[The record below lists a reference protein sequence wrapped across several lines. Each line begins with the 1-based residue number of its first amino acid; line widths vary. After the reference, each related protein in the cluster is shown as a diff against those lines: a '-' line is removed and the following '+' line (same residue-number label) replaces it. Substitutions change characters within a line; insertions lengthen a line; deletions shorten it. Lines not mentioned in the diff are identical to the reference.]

1 MTAQLRHEGA
11 TIPVE
16 LLHLDEEVRAGRI
29 PSDAE
34 LQHTPWT
41 GDAFVPLARIPELQ
55 DALDAPAAR
64 LARHFRSLGFPWASA
79 LGSAFILIV
88 SAVILAGQAMGHDN
102 PVLVWMVERGAM
114 GFEPI
119 VLDGAWWSPWT
130 SQLRHGGLW
139 HLLPNMAVL
148 GYSGWRVERAL
159 GKRGYALAAAAA
171 VWGGAIAVA
180 AMQRMPVVGSS
191 VLAFGFWGAQLAIG
205 FRFGDQLPADQRRFY
220 GYGNLVFFAILAAQ
234 SLFAEGVSHLAHAG
248 GLIGGVIAALAVR
261 PPHLVPQAA
270 RTRASRL
277 SELGVLALIL
287 GSFTVGPM
295 LRAVPGLSWWPGQTV
310 TVDDV
315 GTTITLPGRL
325 LPDDAQ
331 DQPYSL
337 RLSGMPAWSTSTAS
351 SEVVFTG
358 LTKAPWDRVA
368 DGDPLAG
375 DALTTH
381 WTTKIDGTA
390 TPAEPPAPLGPGWT
404 AHALEFVDEDGVP
417 QYRLVEH
424 HLLRG
429 RWLNRVGYVV
439 SVNGRGKARTPVFEE
454 AVRSVVVEEPPELAE
469 ARAAYE
475 ANPSGERPR
484 LAFAQALHDAGEL
497 AQADALYAELV
508 QQQGRKGPQAV
519 TERLALQALH
529 PNAFPPEETPWFQG
543 WVALYPADRQ
553 LAQDSVT
560 LLAHHGR
567 CEEARAIHQ
576 AFAQARPNAT
586 ELLTTAGAVLA
597 CEGQVP

>member
-1 MTAQLRHEGA
+1 VTAQLRHDGA
-11 TIPVE
+11 TTPVE

-41 GDAFVPLARIPELQ
+41 GDAFVVLAQIPELQ

-64 LARHFRSLGFPWASA
+64 LARHFRSLGFPWASVI
-79 LGSAFILIV
+79 GSALILVV
-88 SAVILAGQAMGHDN
+88 SAVVLTGQAVGGGGG
-102 PVLVWMVERGAM
+102 VLTWLVERGAM

-119 VLDGAWWSPWT
+119 VLDNAWWSPWT

-180 AMQRMPVVGSS
+180 SMQRMPVIGSS

-205 FRFGDQLPADQRRFY
+205 FRFGDHLPANQRRFY

-261 PPHLVPQAA
+261 PPHLVPQERQARAA
-270 RTRASRL
+270 RAA
-277 SELGVLALIL
+277 ELAFVGLVL

-295 LRAVPGLSWWPGQTV
+295 LRLAPGLSWWPGQTV
-310 TVDDV
+310 TVDTV

-325 LPDDAQ
+325 LPDDEQ
-331 DQPYSL
+331 VYSL

-358 LTKAPWDRVA
+358 LTKAPWDRVQ

-375 DALTTH
+375 EALTTH
-381 WTTKIDGTA
+381 WTTQIDGTA
-390 TPAEPPAPLGPGWT
+390 TPATPPEPLGPGWT

-439 SVNGRGKARTPVFEE
+439 SVNGRGKARAPVFEE
-454 AVRSVVVEEPPELAE
+454 AVRSVVVAEPPELAQ

-475 ANPSGERPR
+475 GNPTGERLR
-484 LAFAQALHDAGEL
+484 LEFAQALHDAGDLET
-497 AQADALYAELV
+497 ADALYAELV
-508 QQQGRKGPQAV
+508 EEQGRKGPQAV

-529 PNAFPPEETPWFQG
+529 AEHFPPEPIPWFQG

-553 LAQDSVT
+553 LAQDSVV

-567 CEEARAIHQ
+567 CEEARAVHQ
-576 AFAQARPNAT
+576 AFAEARPNAT